1 MEAIS
6 EYLEK
11 NKMSQAQFGEKLGVG
26 QAMVGNWLSRRR
38 GVSLDKALEIEKVFG
53 INANL
58 LNDQVQF
65 FAERFE
71 DRRKK
76 KRNIKN

>member
-1 MEAIS
+1 
-6 EYLEK
+6 
-11 NKMSQAQFGEKLGVG
+11 MSQAQFGEKLGVG

-38 GVSLDKALEIEKVFG
+38 GVSLDKALEIEEVFG

-71 DRRKK
+71 DRRNK
-76 KRNIKN
+76 KRNIKQ

>member
-38 GVSLDKALEIEKVFG
+38 GVSLDKALEIEEVFG
-53 INANL
+53 
-58 LNDQVQF
+58 VQNVHICPMKPGLPYEYIF
-65 FAERFE
+65 
-71 DRRKK
+71 KCTK
-76 KRNIKN
+76 